1 MRVLFLV
8 QDEALPSSRVRV
20 GNLVPHLMRHGI
32 EPDVRVYPR
41 TFGDKLGVFRACRKY
56 DAVVLQKKLP
66 SLPETF
72 LLKAACRRLVY
83 DFDDAVYLRDVAH
96 EKARSTAR
104 RMKFTAVARAADLV
118 VAGNGLL
125 ADAARAAN
133 RNVVVIPSAVE
144 TRGVAARDHAD
155 PNPQPVVGWIGG
167 AGNLRHLALLEP
179 VLERLSQRHQFELR
193 VISSKALPMA
203 GVRTRFVPWALET
216 QEREL
221 AQLDVGLMPLPPS
234 PFAAGKCGYKA
245 LQYMAAGVPPVV
257 SDVGVNRHIVADG
270 SEGYVVKEI
279 DDFGPALESLLDD
292 AGRRAEMG
300 RLARRHVEREFS
312 VQVVAGRLAETLK
325 KGASAVAHRS
335 PAPPDTGQR
344 TPVRIALVRQ
354 KYRVDGGAE
363 RFVSRLASVLA
374 GGDCRVTVIT
384 RRWHGNGEA
393 EILPCNPPSLGR
405 TLREWTFARGVRRL
419 LRQHRF
425 DVVQSNERIPGCDV
439 YRAGDGVHR
448 EWLRQRRR
456 VQSPLARLATAM
468 SPFHAYVKRAEKR
481 VFENPRLK
489 AVICNSRMVRR
500 EILDH
505 FAVDPAKLC
514 VVYNGVDTEKF
525 HPGLKQHR
533 RAMRDALGVPEDET
547 VFLFV
552 GSGFERK
559 GLGAALEAL
568 ARLPRGRLLVVGK
581 DKHQKRYRRLAGRLG
596 IFGRVH
602 FLGVRPDVG
611 PCYGAADAL
620 VLPTL
625 YDPFPNVVLEAMAA
639 GLPVVTSTKCGGAE
653 LIREGQN
660 GYVCDALDRGG
671 LAAALERLLDPEHAR
686 RLGDEARRSVE
697 PYTLAAMRAKLTRFY
712 EELLDDGR

>member
-1 MRVLFLV
+1 MRVLFLI

-20 GNLVPHLMRHGI
+20 VNLVPQLRRHGI
-32 EPDVRVYPR
+32 EPTVCLYPRALGDKVRV
-41 TFGDKLGVFRACRKY
+41 FRECRKS
-56 DAVVLQKKLP
+56 DVVVLQKKLP

-83 DFDDAVYLRDVAH
+83 DFDDAVYLRDDAH

-104 RMKFTAVARAADLV
+104 RMKFRAVARAADLV
-118 VAGNGLL
+118 IAGNNVL
-125 ADAARAAN
+125 ADAARAVN
-133 RNVVVIPSAVE
+133 RNVVTVPSAVE
-144 TRGVAARDHAD
+144 TCGVPTRNHAD
-155 PNPQPVVGWIGG
+155 PSPQPVIGWIGG
-167 AGNLRHLALLEP
+167 EGNLRHLALLEP
-179 VLERLSQRHQFELR
+179 VLQRLLRRHRFELR
-193 VISSKALPMA
+193 VICSKALPMA

-216 QEREL
+216 QEREI
-221 AQLDVGLMPLPPS
+221 AQFDVGLMPLPPS

-257 SDVGVNRHIVADG
+257 SDVGDNRHIVAHG

-279 DDFGPALESLLDD
+279 DDFYPALECLLHD
-292 AGRRAEMG
+292 AGRRANMG
-300 RLARRHVEREFS
+300 GQARRHVEEEFS
-312 VQVVAGRLAETLK
+312 VQVVAKRLAEALERSF
-325 KGASAVAHRS
+325 APVAHQS
-335 PAPPDTGQR
+335 LAFADTGQR
-344 TPVRIALVRQ
+344 APARIALVRQ

-363 RFVSRLASVLA
+363 RFVSRLASVLG
-374 GGDCRVTVIT
+374 GGDCRVTVIA
-384 RRWHGNGEA
+384 RRWHGDGDA

-419 LRQHRF
+419 VRKHRF

-456 VQSPLARLATAM
+456 VQSALARLATVL
-468 SPFHAYVKRAEKR
+468 SPFHAYVKRAER
-481 VFENPRLK
+481 RLFESPQLR
-489 AVICNSRMVRR
+489 AVICNSQMVRH

-505 FAVDPAKLC
+505 FAVDPEKLR

-525 HPGLKQHR
+525 HPALKQQR
-533 RAMRDALGVPEDET
+533 RTVRKELGVPEDET

-559 GLGAALEAL
+559 GLDAALEAV
-568 ARLPRGRLLVVGK
+568 ARLPRGRLVVVGK
-581 DKHQKRYRRLAGRLG
+581 DKHAGRYRRLAERLN
-596 IFGRVH
+596 ILGRVH
-602 FLGVRPDVG
+602 FLGVKPGVG
-611 PCYGAADAL
+611 PYYGAADVL

-660 GYVCDALDRGG
+660 GYVCDALDRER
-671 LAAALERLLDPEHAR
+671 LAAAMQRLLDPGRAR

-697 PYTLAAMRAKLTRFY
+697 PYTLAATRANLTRLY
-712 EELLDDGR
+712 EELLDDRR